1 MNQLLAFLATVI
13 FLCTI
18 NFSLQA
24 QQSFADFSNETV
36 EIIVETDEDLTEKV
50 FFTDTEHSLFFIDF
64 EAIGEMPLEL
74 TIKQDNAIV
83 LQEDVADLPA
93 NTIFEINL
101 SILQLDKPYVLEIK
115 TELGILTKDFKLLV
129 VSKN

>member
-1 MNQLLAFLATVI
+1 MNHLLATLATFI

-24 QQSFADFSNETV
+24 QQAFADFSNETID
-36 EIIVETDEDLTEKV
+36 IIVETDEDLTEKV
-50 FFTDTEHSLFFIDF
+50 FFTDTEQSLFFIDF
-64 EAIGEMPLEL
+64 EVIGEMPLEL
-74 TIKQDNAIV
+74 IIKQDNAII
-83 LQEDVADLPA
+83 LQEDVAGLPA

-101 SILQLDKPYVLEIK
+101 SILQLDKPYVLEIR

-129 VSKN
+129 ASKN